1 MSTTKR
7 IESGEQLVA
16 VVSARNEL
24 SDIYDL
30 MIVQKRLTEQD
41 KADILARLDAAIRSL
56 TWLHEH
62 QKAVRGLAKQLLE
75 EARSAA

>member
-1 MSTTKR
+1 MSATKR

-41 KADILARLDAAIRSL
+41 KADILARLDAGIRSL

-62 QKAVRGLAKQLLE
+62 HKAVRGLAKQLQK